1 MDDFYKFGT
10 FGFII
15 SRKKALVKRFLKLYV
30 LFTIGLSK
38 SACSGMYRNR
48 IGVAGVDPVS
58 KPLEK
63 TMRFTD

>member
-1 MDDFYKFGT
+1 MDDFCKFGT

-38 SACSGMYRNR
+38 SAYSGMYRNR